1 MTSRP
6 EVSQVAVDR
15 VVAAGMLYAGAAAQ
29 LANPER
35 ETVCHA
41 LGKTS
46 ESFRLAH
53 KAIGRFELGFTYGV
67 ILALFCVLSIFGDVP
82 RWVPASLGIAAIVV
96 LGVPAIKAYRAAWK
110 LLDVAVGACVVASK
124 GGNDVVE

>member
-1 MTSRP
+1 MTGRP
-6 EVSQVAVDR
+6 EVSQAAVDR
-15 VVAAGMLYAGAAAQ
+15 VVAAGMLYTSEAAR

-35 ETVCHA
+35 ETVCQA

-46 ESFRLAH
+46 EPFRLAH
-53 KAIGRFELGFTYGV
+53 KAISRFELGFASGS
-67 ILALFCVLSIFGDVP
+67 ILALFCVLSIFGEVP
-82 RWVPASLGIAAIVV
+82 RWVPASLGVAAIVV